1 MSFQALKSRVER
13 AETLVDGRLVQT
25 HDRHAA
31 LKSSWTQ
38 AWTAPRIV
46 IAGLVSGL
54 LVGATQPSRAL
65 RQMGRLGG
73 PKSLQMI
80 SAMTGLL
87 TSVQAAVAAAT
98 ATKAAKTADQAADTA
113 DTAAESADITAS
125 AEVQGQS
132 AGVGPAGAGTAAA
145 GLQPESM
152 AVPASDRR
160 RVEPAYTQQPA
171 PAEAATEISE
181 AGR

>member
-13 AETLVDGRLVQT
+13 AETLVVGRLDQT
-25 HDRHAA
+25 RDRHAA
-31 LKSSWTQ
+31 LRSSWTQ

-46 IAGLVSGL
+46 IAGLVTGL
-54 LVGATQPSRAL
+54 VVGAARPSRAL

-113 DTAAESADITAS
+113 DTAAESADIAAG
-125 AEVQGQS
+125 AEVQ
-132 AGVGPAGAGTAAA
+132 ARTAAVTPVVAAAAA
-145 GLQPESM
+145 GPQPEPV

-181 AGR
+181 TGR